1 MENQCFVVLLAIMG
15 TLFRDFDY
23 FLTTPLSILSFFAL
37 FCFFSWFELG
47 LLWFAVQITVTEWK
61 ETPTILTVI
70 LFCSSCKMEKSDTC
84 ISTDVLNMSH
94 SSEMLRV
101 VNTFVFCTLEKG
113 IEEPLQQRRDL
124 CHNSTNILRNK
135 TVPVKASY
143 FCLITALPSLLDFQS
158 LLVKTFLN
166 CGFAEVHPGC
176 RTEAVFSEG
185 CEAPRII
192 NRRESW
198 QHLAVTQIPP

>member
-1 MENQCFVVLLAIMG
+1 M
-15 TLFRDFDY
+15 
-23 FLTTPLSILSFFAL
+23 
-37 FCFFSWFELG
+37 
-47 LLWFAVQITVTEWK
+47 QITVTEWK

-70 LFCSSCKMEKSDTC
+70 LFCCSCKMEKSDTC

-101 VNTFVFCTLEKG
+101 VNTFIFCTLEKG

-124 CHNSTNILRNK
+124 CHSGTNILRNK
-135 TVPVKASY
+135 AVPVKASY

-198 QHLAVTQIPP
+198 RHLTVTQIPPSNTEAGLLFLFHG